1 MQDARWSDRNCPTIR
16 VPAANSK
23 TKENTESDC
32 LRAIIGTLSILG
44 VKQLKRLVIVLEMIK
59 FEHTVFALPFAFLGS
74 FLAAQG
80 CPSFQKVLWILM
92 AMVGARSAAMA
103 FNRLVDRR
111 IDKEN
116 PRTASRALPRRL
128 LTPSFVAV
136 FIVCSAAIF
145 FFSAW
150 MLNPLAFRLS
160 PLALAIVLLYSFAK
174 RFTWFSHLILGLSLA
189 IAPVGGWVAV
199 RGSLNIEPFFLAAAV
214 AFWVGGFDII
224 YACQDVDFDRKHQLQ
239 SIPGRLGIRNA
250 LFVSRG
256 FHVIMVAFLIATLGV
271 FNLSGI
277 SWFGLFLVILGLGYE
292 HSLVKAN
299 DLSRV
304 NAAFFVMNGL
314 ISMAFFVFV
323 GVDLWLNA

>member
-1 MQDARWSDRNCPTIR
+1 M
-16 VPAANSK
+16 
-23 TKENTESDC
+23 
-32 LRAIIGTLSILG
+32 LG
-44 VKQLKRLVIVLEMIK
+44 VKQLKRFVIALEMIK
-59 FEHTVFALPFAFLGS
+59 FEHTVFALPFAFLGA

-80 CPSFQKVLWILM
+80 CPPLQKLFWILM

-111 IDKEN
+111 IDKKN
-116 PRTASRALPRRL
+116 PRTANRALPRQL

-136 FIVCSAAIF
+136 FIVGGAAVF
-145 FFSAW
+145 LSSAW

-160 PLALAIVLLYSFAK
+160 PLALAIVLLYSFTK
-174 RFTWFSHLILGLSLA
+174 RFTWFSHLILGLALA
-189 IAPVGGWVAV
+189 IAPIGGWVAI
-199 RGSLNIEPFFLAAAV
+199 RGSLDVEPFYLAAAV

-224 YACQDVDFDRKHQLQ
+224 YACQDVAFDQKHQLQ
-239 SIPGRLGIRNA
+239 SIPSRMGVRNA

-256 FHVIMVAFLIATLGV
+256 FHVIMVAFLIGTLGV

-277 SWFGLFLVILGLGYE
+277 SWFGLFLVMFGLAYE
-292 HSLVKAN
+292 HSLVKAD

-314 ISMAFFVFV
+314 ISIAFFVLV
-323 GVDLWLNA
+323 GVDLCLNA